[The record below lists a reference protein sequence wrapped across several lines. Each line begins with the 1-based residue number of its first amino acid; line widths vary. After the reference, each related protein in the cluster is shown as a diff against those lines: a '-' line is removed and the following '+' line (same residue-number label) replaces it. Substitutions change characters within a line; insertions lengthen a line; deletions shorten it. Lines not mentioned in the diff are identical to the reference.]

1 MRLSHLFMTACLLIA
16 SLAIPPA
23 SRAAEPGKDYV
34 QLAVPLLTT
43 SGNRIEVAEFF
54 WYRCPHCFELEP
66 ALNDWI
72 HGLPRDVAIRRI
84 PAVLN
89 ETWAPQARAW
99 YTLKLMGVAD
109 KYHDD
114 LFNAI
119 HLDGLDSSSE
129 LSLFAWAGRMGMNPQ
144 TFANTYHSFAV
155 QTKVTQAAQLTR
167 DSQITG
173 VPSFVVDGRYV
184 TSVAMT
190 GSEQALFK
198 TLDELI
204 ARVRSQHARSIGR
217 PGDPR

>member
-1 MRLSHLFMTACLLIA
+1 MRLPHLLMTACLLIA
-16 SLAIPPA
+16 ALITAPA
-23 SRAAEPGKDYV
+23 SRAAEAGKDYV
-34 QLAVPLLTT
+34 QLATPLLTT

-72 HGLPRDVAIRRI
+72 HTLPRDVAIRRI

-89 ETWAPQARAW
+89 QSWVPQARAW

-109 KYHDD
+109 KYHDE

-119 HLDGLDSSSE
+119 HLDGLDASSE
-129 LSLFAWAGRMGMNPQ
+129 LSLFAWAGRMGMNQQ

-155 QTKVTQAAQLTR
+155 QTKVAQAAQLTR

-204 ARVRSQHARSIGR
+204 ARVRSQHARGSSASGAAR
-217 PGDPR
+217 